1 MLFFVKDLFWKSNE
15 GEGSK
20 VIIRILKIART
31 LKLYKDSYDVN
42 HEGETDDE
50 HDDMNNLRNRAD
62 DDNEV
67 APIYAGD
74 FAPREKRKKKI
85 CPPHLSLLD
94 SSVLSSNNIASHS
107 SSELTRSSNR
117 TISKKRT
124 ILEEDIDEIVDYAND
139 TFNQP
144 SQYIRSE

>member
-20 VIIRILKIART
+20 IIIRILKIART

-42 HEGETDDE
+42 H
-50 HDDMNNLRNRAD
+50 
-62 DDNEV
+62 EV

-107 SSELTRSSNR
+107 SSELTGSSNR

-144 SQYIRSE
+144 SQYIRS